1 MAPIPGLTDIA
12 GLADILL
19 NRLPELADE
28 CSVDPQLD
36 AICELEART
45 LRELAEATATS
56 FSDLVLKTGV
66 LVARL
71 VADSAE
77 VEIPDGEAA
86 LLRSLLRDLT
96 FFADVKTR
104 GAVRTTAVAGSD
116 DGYAGDAGHPH
127 IAQRHRATSRQV

>member
-12 GLADILL
+12 GHADILL

-28 CSVDPQLD
+28 CRVDPQLD

-56 FSDLVLKTGV
+56 FPDLVLKTGV

-77 VEIPDGEAA
+77 MEIPDGEAA

-96 FFADVKTR
+96 FLTDVTAR
-104 GAVRTTAVAGSD
+104 GAVRLTAVAGSEGD
-116 DGYAGDAGHPH
+116 HAGDAGHPPH
-127 IAQRHRATSRQV
+127 WP

>member
-19 NRLPELADE
+19 SRLPELADE
-28 CSVDPQLD
+28 CRSDPQLD
-36 AICELEART
+36 AVCELEART

-77 VEIPDGEAA
+77 MEIPDGEAA
-86 LLRSLLRDLT
+86 LLRAVLRDLT
-96 FFADVKTR
+96 FLADRRAR
-104 GAVRTTAVAGSD
+104 GAVRFKAGC
-116 DGYAGDAGHPH
+116 
-127 IAQRHRATSRQV
+127 

>member
-19 NRLPELADE
+19 SRLPELADE
-28 CSVDPQLD
+28 CSIDPQLD
-36 AICELEART
+36 AVCELEART
-45 LRELAEATATS
+45 LRQLAGATATS
-56 FSDLVLKTGV
+56 VSDLVLKTGV

-96 FFADVKTR
+96 SLGDVTAK
-104 GAVRTTAVAGSD
+104 GALHTTAVAGSE
-116 DGYAGDAGHPH
+116 GDHADEAGHPP
-127 IAQRHRATSRQV
+127 HRP

>member
-19 NRLPELADE
+19 SRLPELADE
-28 CSVDPQLD
+28 CRSDPQLD
-36 AICELEART
+36 AVCELEART
-45 LRELAEATATS
+45 LRHLADATAAS
-56 FSDLVLKTGV
+56 PSDLVLKAGV

-71 VADSAE
+71 VADRPE

-96 FFADVKTR
+96 FLADVTAE
-104 GAVRTTAVAGSD
+104 GAVRTTTVAGSD
-116 DGYAGDAGHPH
+116 GDHADDVEHPP
-127 IAQRHRATSRQV
+127 HRP